1 MNKQLITIR
10 KNNLSNMSLE
20 RNLEVYHQAFAQYYK
35 STPKMR
41 S

>member
-10 KNNLSNMSLE
+10 KNMSFE
-20 RNLEVYHQAFAQYYK
+20 RNLELYHQSFARYYK

-41 S
+41 SWDRE